1 MVRLTKVREF
11 YRHFATKRAFFGEIS
26 INSVNPT
33 LAFQALDPD
42 RILDAIDA
50 AGWRTDGRVTA
61 LNSYENRVYQIGLE
75 DGSSIVAKFYR
86 PERWS
91 DEAIAEEHSFC
102 QELVAA
108 DLPVIAP
115 LSDTEKRT
123 LIHVEPFRLCVFPK
137 AGGRPPELDNSE
149 QLTVIGRTLGRL
161 HAVGETKPFSH
172 RPAVNVTRLGQE
184 SVAHVL
190 ESNEVPL
197 ELIKAYES
205 IVHPLLDD
213 VQARFDDAKSVKQIR
228 IHGDFHP
235 GNILWGQDETPHLL
249 DFDDTAMGPSVQ
261 DLWLFIS
268 GDHQYAQARL
278 GDLLDGYFEFREFD
292 ERELSLIEPLR
303 SLRIVHYAAWI
314 SKRWQDPAFQQAFP
328 FFAGNRFWDEHILA
342 LKEQRARLDE
352 PLLRYN

>member
-1 MVRLTKVREF
+1 LSLRLDRVMVRLTKVREF

-205 IVHPLLDD
+205 IVH
-213 VQARFDDAKSVKQIR
+213 R
-228 IHGDFHP
+228 
-235 GNILWGQDETPHLL
+235 NILWGQDETPHLL